1 MTIKLVVLLELVAAA
16 SRPSASVSE
25 VAALTTKA
33 TPVTVDAARV
43 SSEVGRGATAVAATL
58 AAKTTVPAAA
68 AAAREP
74 QACAALDT
82 SVFCLVCPGLL
93 SLCSDAVDVAKEVGQ
108 LLGAVPDVDALV
120 LAILVD
126 EVELP
131 QHLEKGEVGSGV
143 IDNTFG
149 AVLDQ
154 ILEQLEGFVDLS
166 PFLGG
171 FLCEPPVDHGHD
183 LVEGLAAVATRGQ
196 LI

>member
-1 MTIKLVVLLELVAAA
+1 MAVKLVVLLELIAA
-16 SRPSASVSE
+16 SRPPASVSE
-25 VAALTTKA
+25 VAALTTKP
-33 TPVTVDAARV
+33 TSVTIDAARV

-58 AAKTTVPAAA
+58 AAKATVSAAA

-74 QACAALDT
+74 KACAALDT
-82 SVFCLVCPGLL
+82 SVFCLVCSGLL
-93 SLCSDAVDVAKEVGQ
+93 SLCSDAVDVAEEIGQ
-108 LLGAVPDVDALV
+108 LLGAIPDVDALV

-131 QHLEKGEVGSGV
+131 KHLEEGKVGSGV
-143 IDNTFG
+143 IDDTFG

-154 ILEQLEGFVDLS
+154 ILEQLKGFVDLS

-183 LVEGLAAVATRGQ
+183 LVEGLAAAATRGQ